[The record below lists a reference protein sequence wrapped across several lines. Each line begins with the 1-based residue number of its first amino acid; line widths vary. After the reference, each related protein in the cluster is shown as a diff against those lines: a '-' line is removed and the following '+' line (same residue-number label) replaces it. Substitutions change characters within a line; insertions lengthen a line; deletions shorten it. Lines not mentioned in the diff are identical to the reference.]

1 VAFKLPQSAEVILE
15 HFAPHRAISLMSSPT
30 AVLEKLGTI
39 YSAFESP
46 AQSYVLVTNA
56 PSINIDPNNHAA
68 VVHIDKN
75 FPDSRGLLAREIYQH
90 EIALISIHLR
100 VQDRPSVS
108 GGRQAGKNGFCQV
121 GDSVDLSGGE
131 AIEPDRLPL
140 AGICPGN
147 EEDALLHHREVT
159 PAAQAVYE

>member
-1 VAFKLPQSAEVILE
+1 VAFELPQSAEVILE

-75 FPDSRGLLAREIYQH
+75 FPGW
-90 EIALISIHLR
+90 
-100 VQDRPSVS
+100 VS
-108 GGRQAGKNGFCQV
+108 
-121 GDSVDLSGGE
+121 
-131 AIEPDRLPL
+131 P
-140 AGICPGN
+140 
-147 EEDALLHHREVT
+147 
-159 PAAQAVYE
+159 